1 MKVLNLL
8 TSGNA
13 GGIESLCRDI
23 GVNSQF
29 ENGFCF
35 LFEGGTIYE
44 DMKKIGL
51 KTYLLKDEGGCISL
65 KKYRKLKEIAKE
77 YDIIAVHHGDP
88 FLKLYHYLLS
98 KNLKNK
104 YVTFVHSCYEEK
116 FFCPNNKI
124 KKMAMHKMFQLGLS
138 NSDKIIFVSNAGKNS
153 YMNEFKIDSNKAVV
167 VYNGIGLDK
176 IENGIKKQKIETN
189 PYNITYIGRLNSVKG
204 VDLLLRA
211 TKILKE
217 KHNIKI
223 SIVGDGEERKTLEN
237 LADTLKIDDIVSF
250 YGQQKDVAPFLDKAS
265 IFVYP
270 SIWQEVFGISIVEA
284 MAYGIPCVATDV
296 GGIPEIIEDG
306 SNGFL
311 CEKSNSNNLA
321 STIEKVIN
329 LIEAGQEYAISN
341 KARKR
346 AEEFSIEQTVMNL
359 KNVYESII

>member
-1 MKVLNLL
+1 M
-8 TSGNA
+8 
-13 GGIESLCRDI
+13 
-23 GVNSQF
+23 
-29 ENGFCF
+29 
-35 LFEGGTIYE
+35 
-44 DMKKIGL
+44 
-51 KTYLLKDEGGCISL
+51 
-65 KKYRKLKEIAKE
+65 
-77 YDIIAVHHGDP
+77 
-88 FLKLYHYLLS
+88 
-98 KNLKNK
+98 
-104 YVTFVHSCYEEK
+104 
-116 FFCPNNKI
+116 
-124 KKMAMHKMFQLGLS
+124 
-138 NSDKIIFVSNAGKNS
+138 
-153 YMNEFKIDSNKAVV
+153 
-167 VYNGIGLDK
+167 
-176 IENGIKKQKIETN
+176 
-189 PYNITYIGRLNSVKG
+189 
-204 VDLLLRA
+204 LLRA

-237 LADTLKIDDIVSF
+237 LADKLKIDDIVSF

-329 LIEAGQEYAISN
+329 LIEAGQGYAISN

-359 KNVYESII
+359 KNVYESTI

>member
-1 MKVLNLL
+1 MLL
-8 TSGNA
+8 
-13 GGIESLCRDI
+13 
-23 GVNSQF
+23 
-29 ENGFCF
+29 
-35 LFEGGTIYE
+35 
-44 DMKKIGL
+44 
-51 KTYLLKDEGGCISL
+51 
-65 KKYRKLKEIAKE
+65 
-77 YDIIAVHHGDP
+77 
-88 FLKLYHYLLS
+88 
-98 KNLKNK
+98 
-104 YVTFVHSCYEEK
+104 
-116 FFCPNNKI
+116 
-124 KKMAMHKMFQLGLS
+124 
-138 NSDKIIFVSNAGKNS
+138 
-153 YMNEFKIDSNKAVV
+153 NEFKIDSNKAVV

-237 LADTLKIDDIVSF
+237 LADKLKIDDIVSF

-329 LIEAGQEYAISN
+329 LIEAGQGYAISN

-359 KNVYESII
+359 KNVYESTI

>member
-1 MKVLNLL
+1 M
-8 TSGNA
+8 
-13 GGIESLCRDI
+13 
-23 GVNSQF
+23 
-29 ENGFCF
+29 
-35 LFEGGTIYE
+35 
-44 DMKKIGL
+44 
-51 KTYLLKDEGGCISL
+51 
-65 KKYRKLKEIAKE
+65 
-77 YDIIAVHHGDP
+77 
-88 FLKLYHYLLS
+88 
-98 KNLKNK
+98 
-104 YVTFVHSCYEEK
+104 
-116 FFCPNNKI
+116 
-124 KKMAMHKMFQLGLS
+124 
-138 NSDKIIFVSNAGKNS
+138 
-153 YMNEFKIDSNKAVV
+153 V

-237 LADTLKIDDIVSF
+237 LADKLKIDDIVSF

-329 LIEAGQEYAISN
+329 LIEAGQGYAISN

-359 KNVYESII
+359 KNVYESTI